1 MEHRE
6 ENVAKRQKIEEET
19 GNNFWSWYI
28 PNSAHPK
35 SMYSEMKQV
44 WFRHEGTWRL
54 YRTLVNR
61 KWHLRWYMIEIL
73 KISPH
78 QMGTFERL
86 RAQGAFHKKS
96 VEAAKQILKLEFWE
110 Q

>member
-1 MEHRE
+1 MEDRE
-6 ENVAKRQKIEEET
+6 ENNPKRQKIEEET

-28 PNSAHPK
+28 PHSAHPK
-35 SMYSEMKQV
+35 SMQSEMRQV
-44 WFRHEGTWRL
+44 WFRFDSTWRL

-73 KISPH
+73 KVSPH

-86 RAQGAFHKKS
+86 RAQGAFKNKLYESAKK
-96 VEAAKQILKLEFWE
+96 VAKLEFWE